1 MAYEQPDFLIG
12 CFKADV
18 DMSSVA
24 ANQYTGVALGN
35 AQNIS
40 GTGMGNAAI
49 VKAAA
54 GGQILGVLQNN
65 CLQNE
70 PATICNT
77 GISMAK
83 VSSSGSVNDFMAVDA
98 NGFFTKATSGQYA
111 VGLALEDYTSGA
123 TTSMLLGQFGK
134 Q

>member
-12 CFKADV
+12 CFKADT

-24 ANQYTGVALGN
+24 LNQYTGVSVGK

-49 VKAAA
+49 VKATA
-54 GGQILGVLQNN
+54 GGGILGVLQNN
-65 CLQNE
+65 PLQNE
-70 PATICNT
+70 AATVCNS
-77 GISMAK
+77 GITMAK
-83 VSSSGSVNDFMAVDA
+83 VSSSGSVGDLLGVDA
-98 NGFFTKATSGQYA
+98 NGFFTKAGSGQSA
-111 VGLALEDYTSGA
+111 VATALEDYTTGA
-123 TTSMLLGQFGK
+123 TTSVLLGQFGK